1 MNDFFRIIL
10 ATIISILATWGLIPY
25 LKRKK
30 FGQQVREFG
39 NQSHLVKSGTPTM
52 GGIAFTI
59 VFVFIILLTVD
70 FNVNILFI
78 LLTTILYGTIG
89 FIDDFE
95 KIAKKQS
102 LGLNEKQKLVLQ
114 TGVAFVLVLIQ
125 YFILDVNLGNL
136 DLPFI
141 NSYIYVGVLAIP
153 ILMFIIVGT
162 VNATNFTDGLDGLL
176 SSVSIP
182 IFIGIYILSY
192 KTNPQVAS
200 SALIF
205 AGVLLGFLV
214 FNSYP
219 ATIFMGDTG
228 SMAIGGAIV
237 SMLIVLNKPFY
248 LIILGAIFIV
258 EVLSVIIQR
267 FTYKKMNK
275 LRLFLMAPIH
285 HHFELKGYSETK
297 IVSSFMVISII
308 LTVLTLWVA

>member
-1 MNDFFRIIL
+1 MNDYFRIIL

-30 FGQQVREFG
+30 YGQQVREFG

-78 LLTTILYGTIG
+78 LLTTIFYGAIG

-125 YFILDVNLGNL
+125 YFVLDVNLGNL